1 MDHIAYQGSTI
12 YDAALKGNFPLVVL
26 LWGMVAAQQSSP
38 FTPDEHNNSIVHFA
52 AAGGN
57 VEILHFFAQQAMLVS
72 PNVTTIMD
80 ALNNNGETP
89 LIRAAHVGN
98 SLAVKVLVDMGCNMM
113 HQDANGNTAAHHA
126 AHEGHLWTL
135 HYLLEAQVVTDTE
148 SVRGGQ
154 CCMKRDVLQWA
165 CEGGKEQTINYILNR
180 GHNPNIP
187 DIEGRTA
194 LHHATLD
201 ADKDL
206 IKKLVSYGAETN
218 ASDDRGLT
226 ALSTANNL
234 GRHTIVNMLLHT
246 SRLSNDLNPV
256 PKSFGHRRRTRLH
269 VMALY
274 AVLWVACLSL
284 SYVAPWY
291 LFLPG
296 LLVAMVLSMRSMAKR
311 NHKHSKDLKTNIPFP
326 PHVAL
331 TLVRHTRGSVFE
343 IQETQVELHRLLQEE
358 RPLHPLGKAW
368 RWLKG
373 QPEVAIGLWLGW
385 FIGFSASLGHRVYV
399 DIAADTLGFW
409 NDHVVVLGVLV
420 SLESICMVMWMV
432 LITGDPGQVA
442 TADKDF
448 PVLLQKAANGFDPL
462 EHLHCIT
469 CLVAK
474 PIRSK
479 HCASC
484 GMCVARMDHHCI
496 WINTCVGLHNH
507 RLFVLFLI
515 GHWAVLALYFT
526 LVVLCTSIYSE
537 EFLYQTTTEMS

>member
-1 MDHIAYQGSTI
+1 
-12 YDAALKGNFPLVVL
+12 
-26 LWGMVAAQQSSP
+26 MVAAQQSSP

-187 DIEGRTA
+187 DIEVF
-194 LHHATLD
+194 
-201 ADKDL
+201 DL

-246 SRLSNDLNPV
+246 SRLSNDLNPNWIETTDV
-256 PKSFGHRRRTRLH
+256 GLR
-269 VMALY
+269 
-274 AVLWVACLSL
+274 
-284 SYVAPWY
+284 Y

-331 TLVRHTRGSVFE
+331 TLVRHTRGSVF
-343 IQETQVELHRLLQEE
+343 
-358 RPLHPLGKAW
+358 
-368 RWLKG
+368 
-373 QPEVAIGLWLGW
+373 
-385 FIGFSASLGHRVYV
+385 
-399 DIAADTLGFW
+399 DTLGFW

-469 CLVAK
+469 CLV
-474 PIRSK
+474 
-479 HCASC
+479 
-484 GMCVARMDHHCI
+484 
-496 WINTCVGLHNH
+496 
-507 RLFVLFLI
+507 
-515 GHWAVLALYFT
+515 
-526 LVVLCTSIYSE
+526 
-537 EFLYQTTTEMS
+537 